1 MTAIPP
7 SVVQYVNDNSPY
19 PAGLIGC
26 RADSG
31 QKSFKCCE
39 YDIAIFC
46 ENTKSTLDRV
56 ITLKDITLE
65 FIPFFKL
72 DESSYIHIQD
82 MIMIKD
88 YDSFLV
94 SSLLAKLREKKYAQ
108 LLQSYGKK
116 KIIDSLFLIEVIDKN
131 LFRCPPLSSLWLK
144 IAAYHFIEGIL
155 ALHGIKSS
163 PVHELEQIRG
173 LDVKRPNIASGI
185 NSALECIGIERA
197 GRSAI
202 SRSLKVIR
210 GINKLEFGSDLWL
223 AKSQWLLSRG
233 RVADC
238 YHYIGKVAATYF
250 SSKEEVFL
258 RRYMR
263 PIEILLD
270 LTNDSQSNCKLHER
284 LVKASKDALGN

>member
-1 MTAIPP
+1 MTAIPL

-31 QKSFKCCE
+31 QESFKCCE

-46 ENTKSTLDRV
+46 ENTKSSLDRV
-56 ITLKDITLE
+56 ITLKDTTLE

-72 DESSYIHIQD
+72 DESSYIHIRD

-88 YDSFLV
+88 YDNFLV

-131 LFRCPPLSSLWLK
+131 QFKCPSLSSLWLK

-173 LDVKRPNIASGI
+173 LDVKRSNIASGI
-185 NSALECIGIERA
+185 NYALECIGIERA
-197 GRSAI
+197 GRSAV

-210 GINKLEFGSDLWL
+210 GINKMEFGSDLWL

-263 PIEILLD
+263 PIEIVLD

-284 LVKASKDALGN
+284 LVKACKDALGS

>member
-1 MTAIPP
+1 MTAIPL

-31 QKSFKCCE
+31 QESFKCCE

-46 ENTKSTLDRV
+46 ENTKSSLDRV
-56 ITLKDITLE
+56 ITLKDTTLE

-72 DESSYIHIQD
+72 DESSYIHIRD

-88 YDSFLV
+88 YDNFLV

-131 LFRCPPLSSLWLK
+131 QFKCPSLSSLWLK

-173 LDVKRPNIASGI
+173 LDVKRSNIASGI
-185 NSALECIGIERA
+185 NYALECIGIERA
-197 GRSAI
+197 GRSAV

-210 GINKLEFGSDLWL
+210 GINKMEFGSDLWL

-284 LVKASKDALGN
+284 LVKASKDALRN

>member
-1 MTAIPP
+1 MTAIPL

-31 QKSFKCCE
+31 QESFKCCE

-46 ENTKSTLDRV
+46 ENTKSSLDRV
-56 ITLKDITLE
+56 ITLKDTTLE

-72 DESSYIHIQD
+72 DESSYIHIRD

-88 YDSFLV
+88 YDNFLV

-131 LFRCPPLSSLWLK
+131 QFKCPSLSSLWLK

-173 LDVKRPNIASGI
+173 LDVKRSNIASGI
-185 NSALECIGIERA
+185 NYALECIGIERA
-197 GRSAI
+197 GRSAV

-210 GINKLEFGSDLWL
+210 GINKMEFGSDLWL

-284 LVKASKDALGN
+284 LVKACKDALGS

>member
-1 MTAIPP
+1 MTAIPL

-31 QKSFKCCE
+31 QESFKCCE

-46 ENTKSTLDRV
+46 ENTKSSLDRV
-56 ITLKDITLE
+56 ITLKDTTLE

-72 DESSYIHIQD
+72 DESSYIHIRD

-88 YDSFLV
+88 YDNFLV

-131 LFRCPPLSSLWLK
+131 QFKCPSLSSLWLK

-173 LDVKRPNIASGI
+173 LDVKRSNIASGI
-185 NSALECIGIERA
+185 NYALECIGIERA
-197 GRSAI
+197 GRSAV

-210 GINKLEFGSDLWL
+210 GINKMEFGSDLWL

>member
-7 SVVQYVNDNSPY
+7 LVVQYVNDNSPY

-31 QKSFKCCE
+31 QESFKCCE

-46 ENTKSTLDRV
+46 ENTKSSLDRV
-56 ITLKDITLE
+56 ITLKDTTLE
-65 FIPFFKL
+65 FIPFFGL
-72 DESSYIHIQD
+72 DESSYIHIRD

-88 YDSFLV
+88 YDNFLV

-131 LFRCPPLSSLWLK
+131 QFKCPSLSSLWLK

-173 LDVKRPNIASGI
+173 LDVKRSNIASGI
-185 NSALECIGIERA
+185 NYALECIGIERA
-197 GRSAI
+197 GRSAV

-210 GINKLEFGSDLWL
+210 GINKMEFGSDLWL

-263 PIEILLD
+263 PIEIVLD

-284 LVKASKDALGN
+284 LVKACKDALGS

>member
-26 RADSG
+26 RAVIG
-31 QKSFKCCE
+31 QKSYKCCE

-46 ENTKSTLDRV
+46 ENRKSSLDRV
-56 ITLKDITLE
+56 INLNSITIE
-65 FIPFFKL
+65 FIPFPKL
-72 DESSYIHIQD
+72 DESSYVHIKD

-94 SSLLAKLREKKYAQ
+94 SSLLARLREKKYDQ
-108 LLQSYGKK
+108 LLQSFGKK
-116 KIIDSLFLIEVIDKN
+116 KIIDSLFLIEVIDNN
-131 LFRCPPLSSLWLK
+131 LFKCPPLSSLWLK

-173 LDVKRPNIASGI
+173 LHVKSPDIASGI

-197 GRSAI
+197 GRSAV
-202 SRSLKVIR
+202 SRSLKAIR
-210 GINKLEFGSDLWL
+210 GINRLEFGSDLWL

-250 SSKEEVFL
+250 SSKEEAFL
-258 RRYMR
+258 RRYLR

-270 LTNDSQSNCKLHER
+270 LTSDSQSNYKLHEQ
-284 LVKASKDALGN
+284 LVRASKEALRN

>member
-1 MTAIPP
+1 
-7 SVVQYVNDNSPY
+7 
-19 PAGLIGC
+19 
-26 RADSG
+26 
-31 QKSFKCCE
+31 
-39 YDIAIFC
+39 
-46 ENTKSTLDRV
+46 
-56 ITLKDITLE
+56 
-65 FIPFFKL
+65 
-72 DESSYIHIQD
+72 
-82 MIMIKD
+82 
-88 YDSFLV
+88 
-94 SSLLAKLREKKYAQ
+94 
-108 LLQSYGKK
+108 
-116 KIIDSLFLIEVIDKN
+116 
-131 LFRCPPLSSLWLK
+131 LSSLWLK
-144 IAAYHFIEGIL
+144 IAAYRFIEGIL

-173 LDVKRPNIASGI
+173 LDVKRSNIASGI
-185 NSALECIGIERA
+185 NYALECIGIERA
-197 GRSAI
+197 GRSAV

-210 GINKLEFGSDLWL
+210 GINKMEFGSDLWL

-284 LVKASKDALGN
+284 LVKASKDALGS